1 MIPNNFKLGS
11 EKNMVKDAVGAV
23 LKAITSDK
31 DYLCQLDAKIGDGD
45 HGLNM
50 ARGAMAAEE
59 ALEELDDAANVKE
72 VLQAVGDAVVMNVG
86 GTAGPL
92 YGAGILAA
100 AEVVDADSKLDAG
113 TLEKVFSAIVSAI
126 QRRGRAVKGDKT
138 MLDVLIPI
146 RDSFKAENTV
156 GKNFQQILTEA
167 RDAARD
173 GVEFTKT
180 IPARKGRA
188 SYFGDKSIGYEDPG
202 AMSSLIMFRTLCA
215 YWKENTK

>member
-1 MIPNNFKLGS
+1 MI
-11 EKNMVKDAVGAV
+11 KDAVSAV
-23 LKAITSDK
+23 IKAILSDK
-31 DYLCQLDAKIGDGD
+31 DYLSQLDAKIGDGD

-72 VLQAVGDAVVMNVG
+72 ILQAVGDAVVMNVG

-100 AEVVDADSKLDAG
+100 AEVVDEDSKLNAE
-113 TLEKVFSAIVSAI
+113 TLEKVFGAVVAAI
-126 QRRGRAVKGDKT
+126 QRRGHADKGDKT

-146 RDSFKAENTV
+146 HETFKAENTA
-156 GKNFQQILTEA
+156 GKNFDTILTEA
-167 RDAARD
+167 RDAAKD

-180 IPARKGRA
+180 IPAKKGRA
-188 SYFGDKSIGYEDPG
+188 SYFGDKSIGCEDPG
-202 AMSSLIMFRTLCA
+202 AMSSFIIFRTLCS
-215 YWKENTK
+215 YWKDNF

>member
-1 MIPNNFKLGS
+1 
-11 EKNMVKDAVGAV
+11 MVKDATSAV
-23 LKAITSDK
+23 IRAILADK
-31 DYLCQLDAKIGDGD
+31 DYLSQLDAKIGDGD

-59 ALEELDDAANVKE
+59 ALEELDDFPNVKE
-72 VLQAVGDAVVMNVG
+72 VLQVVGDAFVMNVG

-100 AEVVDADSKLDAG
+100 ADVVAEDSKLNVE
-113 TLEKVFSAIVSAI
+113 TLEKVFDAAVSAI
-126 QRRGRAVKGDKT
+126 QRRGRADKGDKT

-146 RDSFKAENTV
+146 RDTFKAENTV
-156 GKNFQQILTEA
+156 GKTFEEILTEA

-173 GVEFTKT
+173 GVEYTKT

-188 SYFGDKSIGYEDPG
+188 SYFGDKSIGVEDPG
-202 AMSSLIMFRTLCA
+202 AMSSFIIFRTLCS
-215 YWKENTK
+215 YWKENL